1 MKLIPPVDP
10 EPPLSGLRVAV
21 TRSAD
26 RAGALVDAL
35 AAAGAEPVLVP
46 LIDFEVGDQ
55 EALGAALRRLAAG
68 EYRWLV
74 VSSITTVRA
83 MKQWCEAAGTSL
95 TEIIPATTFVA
106 TIGPTSVAVLAA
118 EGIHAALAPVD
129 MQSAAGLVELWPVID
144 PTDGGSPRVLLPQS
158 NLAEATLV
166 DGLTAKGWEPEIVT
180 AYRTVDYPAQPNLRL
195 TVTLTPRAPELDDR
209 DRSALPIL
217 TPAEAAQEIQMGA
230 INAVV
235 LASGSAARR
244 VAETLTP
251 LPEGYLLVA
260 IGQPTRAE
268 AQRLGMHVAATAEHP
283 TPEGI
288 VAALARAHNNLQTQ

>member
-1 MKLIPPVDP
+1 MTLIPPVEP

-166 DGLTAKGWEPEIVT
+166 DGLTAKGWEPEIVA
-180 AYRTVDYPAQPNLRL
+180 AYRTVDYPAVPELRL
-195 TVTLTPRAPELDDR
+195 TAKLESKAPELDDR
-209 DRSALPIL
+209 DQSALPIL

-251 LPEGYLLVA
+251 LPEGCLLVA